1 MTSAATSLYAPPNR
15 WIRYDKTAIL
25 DRLVEAK
32 TAAGTL
38 RRLPYLPQ
46 WIEEVR
52 QEQLRLEAAGTSRIE
67 GAEFTPQ
74 EESEALA
81 PNLRAAPISL
91 TLSGTRA
98 ADMAYRWMSSQPSDR
113 PVNREFVLEV
123 QAVTGCEDDHCEPGA
138 RARRAT

>member
-1 MTSAATSLYAPPNR
+1 MISAATSIYAPPSQ

-52 QEQLRLEAAGTSRIE
+52 QEQLRLEAANLGQHTKEILTEICNYSWEEVIHMKL
-67 GAEFTPQ
+67 AEIF
-74 EESEALA
+74 
-81 PNLRAAPISL
+81 N
-91 TLSGTRA
+91 
-98 ADMAYRWMSSQPSDR
+98 
-113 PVNREFVLEV
+113 
-123 QAVTGCEDDHCEPGA
+123 
-138 RARRAT
+138 